1 MADGDVDTDPTSDVP
16 TDDIAEGVGEELEG
30 ESSTAVVRAADD
42 IEGVDGNEMPDDLNA
57 TRQDL
62 EDYIFPN
69 NNRRR
74 IPGYLYLGSAA
85 VLVGLYLAFGNDG
98 VLVNIGYLWAAG
110 IAVIFG
116 VYSLISGWNLN
127 IDEREALV
135 VAAVEV
141 GQPIGPASAQLSWR
155 GVLSRPVWRILCYTA
170 EDPPLTRALIIVD
183 GVNGE
188 VRERIVEDNPED
200 WAEVTASP

>member
-1 MADGDVDTDPTSDVP
+1 MADGDIDTDSTGDVP
-16 TDDIAEGVGEELEG
+16 TEDIAEGVVEELEG
-30 ESSTAVVRAADD
+30 ESLTRAVRTADGV
-42 IEGVDGNEMPDDLNA
+42 EGVDGNEMPDDLNA

-98 VLVNIGYLWAAG
+98 VRVNIGYLWAAG

-116 VYSLISGWNLN
+116 VYSLVSGWNLN
-127 IDEREALV
+127 IDERDALV